1 MKRRLTTA
9 LVLASLKMGIS
20 VTAFIGVYGILSKLA
35 YIERGYEAVGGEVM
49 VAAIVGAGAYILA
62 DNALRYVFQTTK
74 KASDRNH
81 SGNRAYDGH
90 SRSRS

>member
-1 MKRRLTTA
+1 
-9 LVLASLKMGIS
+9 
-20 VTAFIGVYGILSKLA
+20 
-35 YIERGYEAVGGEVM
+35 M
-49 VAAIVGAGAYILA
+49 VAAIVGAGAYILT
-62 DNALRYVFQTTK
+62 DNALRYVFQTIK